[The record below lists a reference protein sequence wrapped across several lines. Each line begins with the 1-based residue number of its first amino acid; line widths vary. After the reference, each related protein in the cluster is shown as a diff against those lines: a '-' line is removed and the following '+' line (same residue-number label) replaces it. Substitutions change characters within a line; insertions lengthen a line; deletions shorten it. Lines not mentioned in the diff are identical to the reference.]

1 MYIFIGVGSSA
12 ALALLISLTVL
23 LCTCACCCFKKKTI
37 IINESG
43 DKPQDNTAP
52 IYEDVPSKRMNCQET
67 NIDFETNVA
76 YSTAKTISY
85 KI

>member
-1 MYIFIGVGSSA
+1 M
-12 ALALLISLTVL
+12 SLTVL
-23 LCTCACCCFKKKTI
+23 LCACACCYFKKKTI
-37 IINESG
+37 IANESG
-43 DKPQDNTAP
+43 DKPTAP
-52 IYEDVPSKRMNCQET
+52 IYEDVLPKRMNCQET